1 MVDELVSVSAP
12 ALPRI
17 KLLPLFDMLS
27 VPVPLSV
34 MPDTPTINWVVP
46 LLEPRLI
53 DPLFAMLP
61 LIVRLSPF
69 TMFNESPELL
79 RVSVPALPATFRF
92 TAVELPPMVTALELV
107 GTVPRLQLPAV
118 PQLPSPAVP
127 VHVSEVS
134 FGVPPASAVTP
145 AAAPASGRWLDI
157 ALFESFSFDP
167 ACAEANP
174 SRLKTLESRQ
184 RTVIDSVT
192 TREDVG
198 RMGNSIEQDSVWK
211 CHQNLISNELVFF
224 ER

>member
-53 DPLFAMLP
+53 DPL
-61 LIVRLSPF
+61 SPF

-107 GTVPRLQLPAV
+107 GTVPRLQLLAV

-145 AAAPASGRWLDI
+145 AAAPATGRWLDI
-157 ALFESFSFDP
+157 ALFESLSFEP

>member
-53 DPLFAMLP
+53 DP
-61 LIVRLSPF
+61 LSPF

-134 FGVPPASAVTP
+134 FGVPPASA
-145 AAAPASGRWLDI
+145 AAPASGRWLDI

-192 TREDVG
+192 TR
-198 RMGNSIEQDSVWK
+198 
-211 CHQNLISNELVFF
+211 
-224 ER
+224 